1 MTRIRRY
8 KKPVKIGQLCALVQ
22 EKDKRSQ
29 VINVHQ
35 RLLSALVTRITM
47 IRRI

>member
-8 KKPVKIGQLCALVQ
+8 KKPVKIGQLCALV
-22 EKDKRSQ
+22 KDKRSQ

-35 RLLSALVTRITM
+35 RLPSAMVTQIAM